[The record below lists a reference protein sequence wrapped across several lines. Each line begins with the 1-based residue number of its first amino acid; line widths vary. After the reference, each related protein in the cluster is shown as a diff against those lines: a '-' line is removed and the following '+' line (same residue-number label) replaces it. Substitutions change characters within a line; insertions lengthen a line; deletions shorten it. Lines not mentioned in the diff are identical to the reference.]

1 MKKTFVDILIS
12 VCMCIIGFSV
22 LVLINLL
29 LVNFIVDLGFI
40 VFLIS
45 LSLLVAVLIADTIF
59 IKKWYFFLIC
69 TLPLSIQPAYSA
81 FQVYQIYNNDMYSQ
95 TNLSSTEILILFVFL
110 HLSRGQRAI
119 TQKPDAQRL
128 LLLRI
133 HAANH
138 PL

>member
-29 LVNFIVDLGFI
+29 LVNFLVDLGFI

-45 LSLLVAVLIADTIF
+45 LSLLVAVLIADAIF
-59 IKKWYFFLIC
+59 IKKWYLFLIC
-69 TLPLSIQPAYSA
+69 TLPLSIQPTYSA

-95 TNLSSTEILILFVFL
+95 TNLSSTEILILFAFL
-110 HLSRGQRAI
+110 HLCATIALMWSIAGTALI
-119 TQKPDAQRL
+119 YK
-128 LLLRI
+128 LRRKKYW
-133 HAANH
+133 
-138 PL
+138 L